1 MPRHR
6 VNRRRVIDIFKFKV
20 AVMPRRWVKHSADR
34 GVDIRLHLDPVHLML
49 KLTVEA
55 IFFKKKASG
64 TRRHTDRIL
73 N

>member
-20 AVMPRRWVKHSADR
+20 AGMPRRWVKHSADR

-55 IFFKKKASG
+55 SFLKVNG

>member
-1 MPRHR
+1 MLQQA
-6 VNRRRVIDIFKFKV
+6 VEASFWYKFKV

-55 IFFKKKASG
+55 IFLKVNG

>member
-1 MPRHR
+1 
-6 VNRRRVIDIFKFKV
+6 
-20 AVMPRRWVKHSADR
+20 
-34 GVDIRLHLDPVHLML
+34 ML